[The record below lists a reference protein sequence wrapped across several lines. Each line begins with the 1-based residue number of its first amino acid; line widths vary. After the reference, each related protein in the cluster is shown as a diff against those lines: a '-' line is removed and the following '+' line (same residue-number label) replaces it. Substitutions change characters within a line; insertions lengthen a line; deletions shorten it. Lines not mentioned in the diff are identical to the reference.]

1 MSKTFSISEKIKSIC
16 AESPDFAIPTELE
29 GISDG
34 EFINLAAKYFKKLS
48 GSDKFNV
55 ERIGEE
61 QISAFARGMMSAN
74 NSDLGVELGSL
85 SGMDYNPPEVF
96 EDYLL
101 TAGFISLFD
110 SIYPENAI
118 AEDYLKKNFM
128 KYLKK

>member
-1 MSKTFSISEKIKSIC
+1 MLKTFSISEAIKSIC

-48 GSDKFNV
+48 GSDKFSV

-61 QISAFARGMMSAN
+61 ESAEFARGMTNAYY
-74 NSDLGVELGSL
+74 SDLGVELGSL

-101 TAGFISLFD
+101 TAGFISLFNF
-110 SIYPENAI
+110 IYPNSAI
-118 AEDYLKKNFM
+118 PADYLKNN
-128 KYLKK
+128 

>member
-1 MSKTFSISEKIKSIC
+1 MPKTFSISEAITSIC
-16 AESPDFAIPTELE
+16 AESPEFTTPTELDH
-29 GISDG
+29 ISDG

-48 GSDKFNV
+48 GSDKFSV

-61 QISAFARGMMSAN
+61 EAAEFARGMTSAN

-118 AEDYLKKNFM
+118 AEDYLKKN
-128 KYLKK
+128 